1 MYTDKQFQNISEE
14 LKDYITFFGYSNIG
28 LDPKAQ
34 KENPTTECGNDVKKC
49 KQQFAL
55 IARMIWQCGKTS
67 AVV

>member
-49 KQQFAL
+49 KQ
-55 IARMIWQCGKTS
+55 
-67 AVV
+67 

>member
-34 KENPTTECGNDVKKC
+34 KGNPTSFFYYEN
-49 KQQFAL
+49 A
-55 IARMIWQCGKTS
+55 
-67 AVV
+67 